1 MKIIVYSLKAC
12 PWCIKVK
19 QFLNLNRVEFE
30 ERDVSENEEYA
41 KELTEKSNQRSV
53 PVIDIDGKIIIGSD
67 EEKLKE
73 VLKI

>member
-1 MKIIVYSLKAC
+1 MKVIVYTLKTC

-19 QFLNLNRVEFE
+19 EFLNLNKIEFE
-30 ERDVSENEEYA
+30 ERDISKNEEYA

-67 EEKLKE
+67 EDKLKE
-73 VLKI
+73 ALKI